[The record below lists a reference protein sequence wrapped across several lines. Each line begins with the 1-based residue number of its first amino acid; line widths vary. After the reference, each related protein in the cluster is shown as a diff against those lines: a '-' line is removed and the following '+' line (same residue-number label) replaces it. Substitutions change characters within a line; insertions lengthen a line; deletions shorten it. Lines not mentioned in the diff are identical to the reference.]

1 MPSAA
6 KATDEVK
13 EYILGKPASDEQ
25 DSGEDDDALEV
36 STKYEDNPNRIDF
49 VFWNHVI
56 AFRNQRVLEKEFG
69 KPVFDRTRIILE
81 IFKSR
86 ARSSEEKIQVELA
99 YKQFERSRLVRT
111 WTHLERQSK
120 VKNIGGPGEKQ
131 LELDKRIIDQ
141 KIKIYKEKLKKIEKS
156 RGEQRKNRLGIP
168 MIALVG
174 YTNVGKTTLFNLITS
189 SKDLAEDKLFATL
202 GPHIRKIHLED
213 PNKPLLVS
221 DTVGFI
227 RNFPASLT
235 SAFAATLEEIK
246 YSSLIL
252 HIRDVRMPFEERY
265 AKIVLDSIKR
275 VGADHVPIWTVWNKW
290 DRELDEIAAQGEA
303 DKAREQL
310 DRSEQGLRNE
320 SQKAVENRGQ
330 LGAGFGSEA
339 QALVV
344 SSKRQA
350 LRELD
355 LQMRDK
361 ARLGEETMAMIGE
374 KSASYREGVEGFKIA
389 ATTGFG
395 VGDLVS
401 RVREFLLTGIDEL
414 SSGPIALYEDQNVQ
428 NKEQRDKED

>member
-1 MPSAA
+1 M
-6 KATDEVK
+6 
-13 EYILGKPASDEQ
+13 
-25 DSGEDDDALEV
+25 
-36 STKYEDNPNRIDF
+36 
-49 VFWNHVI
+49 
-56 AFRNQRVLEKEFG
+56 
-69 KPVFDRTRIILE
+69 
-81 IFKSR
+81 
-86 ARSSEEKIQVELA
+86 
-99 YKQFERSRLVRT
+99 
-111 WTHLERQSK
+111 
-120 VKNIGGPGEKQ
+120 
-131 LELDKRIIDQ
+131 
-141 KIKIYKEKLKKIEKS
+141 
-156 RGEQRKNRLGIP
+156 
-168 MIALVG
+168 
-174 YTNVGKTTLFNLITS
+174 
-189 SKDLAEDKLFATL
+189 
-202 GPHIRKIHLED
+202 
-213 PNKPLLVS
+213 
-221 DTVGFI
+221 
-227 RNFPASLT
+227 
-235 SAFAATLEEIK
+235 
-246 YSSLIL
+246 
-252 HIRDVRMPFEERY
+252 
-265 AKIVLDSIKR
+265 
-275 VGADHVPIWTVWNKW
+275 WNKW